1 MKELSLHILDIVQN
15 AISAEAKEVD
25 IQVLEDERSNEM
37 VIRVADDGRG
47 MSPEVAQK
55 ALDPYHTSRTTR
67 RVGMGLPLFRHT
79 AEQAGGHLEI
89 RSEVGKGTTVEARM
103 VYDHV
108 DRPELGDMAG
118 VLSLVIGSNPQLRF
132 RYHHRYNEKEYL
144 LDTRE
149 VNEALEGTPIS
160 DPGILRYIR
169 EMIRENIRTIT
180 STNK

>member
-15 AISAEAKEVD
+15 SITAEAKEVD

-37 VIRVADDGRG
+37 VIRVVDDGRG

-89 RSEVGKGTTVEARM
+89 LSEVGKGSTVEARM
-103 VYDHV
+103 QYDHV

-118 VLSLVIGSNPQLRF
+118 VLSLLIGSNPHLRF
-132 RYHHRYNEKEYL
+132 RYHHRKNEREYL

-149 VNEALEGTPIS
+149 INEALEGTPIS
-160 DPGILRYIR
+160 DPGIIRYIR
-169 EMIRENIRTIT
+169 EMIREHIEELG
-180 STNK
+180 